1 MYSFHLSYITFH
13 VKIPDEKIIVE
24 AMLKEL
30 LTIIQSN
37 SGCLFG
43 EFFNFFFLPKHI
55 LIPIPFMCQDIK
67 YTRLN
72 HSLLKLIIKF
82 VLILK

>member
-1 MYSFHLSYITFH
+1 MS
-13 VKIPDEKIIVE
+13 KIIVE